1 MVTKET
7 ERAEEKRTK
16 ALAKF
21 AFLSLRREAEEP
33 EGSESGDEDDD
44 DQGSE
49 PRQLHSLA

>member
-21 AFLSLRREAEEP
+21 AFLSLRREAKEP
-33 EGSESGDEDDD
+33 EDTASDDEDYD
-44 DQGSE
+44 DQDSDS
-49 PRQLHSLA
+49 SLA